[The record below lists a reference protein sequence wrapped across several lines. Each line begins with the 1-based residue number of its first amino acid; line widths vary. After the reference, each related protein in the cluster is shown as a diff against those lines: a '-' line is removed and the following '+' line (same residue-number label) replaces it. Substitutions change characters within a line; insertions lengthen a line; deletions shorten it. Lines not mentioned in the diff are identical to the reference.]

1 MTTLLVLNCECPI
14 TMLYTRNFYDLAC
27 QTILNNEFKKKKSKA
42 LGHGEDEEGGTKS
55 LQKEINYFLLAI
67 LTQTG

>member
-14 TMLYTRNFYDLAC
+14 TILYTRNFYDLAC
-27 QTILNNEFKKKKSKA
+27 QLYSIMSLKKKSKA